1 MAGALLVNW
10 LILGLVIGVVAVVAL
25 GVAVGA
31 LIISMLTKKHTGEM
45 NRKETKAV
53 ASEEPAV
60 SAKEEEPAKLAAEP
74 VEEPAPAEEIPEE
87 PAEEPQEEPAPA
99 EEIPEEVEEPAPVE
113 EPVEEIPEEIPEEP
127 VPVEEPVEEP
137 APVLVEEEA
146 EEDERD
152 DDSDE
157 EEEEELVGKVMF
169 ASANRLVEVRY
180 DRSFTARLIQTS
192 DKNKDYY
199 SELKNELLRYRRVK
213 SRVSWKQES
222 FRKGRELKAKM
233 EIRGKTLCLYL
244 ALDPAKFND
253 SKYIVEDASG
263 AKRNADV
270 PCKYRIKNDRR
281 LRYAKELIAM
291 VFEGTDAVYK
301 ETEPVDYAVEFPYEE
316 TQPLIERELIKLIRV
331 RDDGTEEPVEDNAE
345 ATEEI
350 APAEEPAPVEEIVI
364 PEAHE
369 VTVAE
374 AVVEMKDE
382 VAVRLVRESGNVSVR
397 GKQTIVNVDTLGE
410 YFSEGETV
418 TLDDMKERIPFLNKS
433 ATYVKVLAR
442 GRLSKALVVEA
453 DDFSLDAIKMIVL
466 AGGTVYRK
474 RDE

>member
-1 MAGALLVNW
+1 MAGSLLVNW
-10 LILGLVIGVVAVVAL
+10 LILGIVIGVVAVVAL
-25 GVAVGA
+25 GIAVGA
-31 LIISMLTKKHTGEM
+31 LTISMLTKKNAGGKHK
-45 NRKETKAV
+45 RV
-53 ASEEPAV
+53 EEAQPAPEKPAV
-60 SAKEEEPAKLAAEP
+60 SEKEEETVEIAPAPVTEVAEEP
-74 VEEPAPAEEIPEE
+74 VPAETIVPEPASVEESAEEVSEEIPET
-87 PAEEPQEEPAPA
+87 
-99 EEIPEEVEEPAPVE
+99 PAPVE
-113 EPVEEIPEEIPEEP
+113 EPVEAIA
-127 VPVEEPVEEP
+127 P
-137 APVLVEEEA
+137 APVSKEAEEEE

-244 ALDPAKFND
+244 ALDPAQFD
-253 SKYIVEDASG
+253 ESKYIVEDASEV
-263 AKRNADV
+263 KRNIDV

-301 ETEPVDYAVEFPYEE
+301 ETEPVNYAVEFPYEE
-316 TQPLIERELIKLIRV
+316 TQPLIERELIKLVRV
-331 RDDGTEEPVEDNAE
+331 RDDGTEEDVSEDVM
-345 ATEEI
+345 EEI
-350 APAEEPAPVEEIVI
+350 APAEEEIVI

-369 VTVAE
+369 VTAAE

-382 VAVRLVRESGNVSVR
+382 VAKRLVRESGNVSVR

-410 YFSEGETV
+410 YFNEGETV
-418 TLDDMKERIPFLNKS
+418 TLDDMRERIPFLNKS

-453 DDFSLDAIKMIVL
+453 DDFSLDAIKMIIL

>member
-10 LILGLVIGVVAVVAL
+10 LILGLAIGVVAVVAL

-31 LIISMLTKKHTGEM
+31 LIISMLTKKRTGGQ
-45 NRKETKAV
+45 NRKETEEEAPEASAV
-53 ASEEPAV
+53 SAREEAPEEPAPV
-60 SAKEEEPAKLAAEP
+60 EEPIEEPVPAEEPA
-74 VEEPAPAEEIPEE
+74 EEPAPAEEIPEE
-87 PAEEPQEEPAPA
+87 PAPAEEPIEEPVPAEEPAEVPAPA
-99 EEIPEEVEEPAPVE
+99 EEPASDG
-113 EPVEEIPEEIPEEP
+113 
-127 VPVEEPVEEP
+127 
-137 APVLVEEEA
+137 EEA
-146 EEDERD
+146 EEEDERG
-152 DDSDE
+152 DE
-157 EEEEELVGKVMF
+157 EEEEEEVVGKVMF

-180 DRSFTARLIQTS
+180 DKSFTARLIQTS

-244 ALDPAKFND
+244 ALDPAKFQD
-253 SKYIVEDASG
+253 SKYIVEDASDV
-263 AKRNADV
+263 KRNIDV

-301 ETEPVDYAVEFPYEE
+301 EAELVNYAVEFPYEE

-331 RDDGTEEPVEDNAE
+331 RDDGTEEPLEDDAE
-345 ATEEI
+345 TMEEI
-350 APAEEPAPVEEIVI
+350 APAEEPAPEEIVI

-382 VAVRLVRESGNVSVR
+382 VAVKLVRESGNVSVR